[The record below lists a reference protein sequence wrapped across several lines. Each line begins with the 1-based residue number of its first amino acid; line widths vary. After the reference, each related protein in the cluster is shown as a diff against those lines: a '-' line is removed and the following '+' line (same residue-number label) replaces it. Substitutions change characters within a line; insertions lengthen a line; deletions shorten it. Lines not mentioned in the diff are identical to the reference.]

1 MTVQST
7 ERQTVLLDIE
17 GMRCAGCAASVEKH
31 LRAAPGVVDA
41 KVNLVTAMAVV
52 EHAADVFESEELVAS
67 LTAKGFISHLR
78 QGNQPLRPTSQ
89 AVPYPIGQLLF
100 AIGLLVLSVL
110 GHFAQPAQLPHH
122 HGNSLESVWWHWG
135 LASIALLGPGRFILT
150 DGWHSL
156 RNGHPNMHSLVG
168 LGAGTAYLTSM
179 VALILPKLQWECFF
193 DEPVMLVGAMLLG
206 KTLEHSARQAAARE
220 FDLLLSM
227 QPPLANLL
235 VGDKSIP
242 VPVEQLRVGELVQV
256 LPGERIPVDGLV
268 QTGRSTVD
276 ESLLTGE
283 SSPVL
288 KIPGDG
294 VTAGTT
300 NQEADLTLR
309 VEKVGDQT
317 ILAQTIARV
326 TAAQTRK
333 APIQRFA
340 DQVAGYFAYGVMAI
354 ALLTTLAWWAI
365 GSLVPAMTAAPLLL
379 GLKLGIAVLVV
390 ACPCALG
397 LATPTAILV
406 GTALGA
412 RQGLLIEGSD
422 VMAEMQRVQTVVF
435 DKTGTLT
442 QGRPQVSESRID
454 WPLADFWPLVAMV
467 AGSTQHPVAAALR
480 SEAQRL
486 GYEPAALMTSQ
497 TVPGAGA
504 IAMDSTERA
513 VHLGR
518 EAWLLEQGIPA
529 VPAVELNPGAN
540 IVHVAIDHQWAGAIA
555 TWDPLRPE
563 AKDTVEFLQAQGLE
577 VVMLTGDQLAVAERI
592 GRELGISRIYG
603 DVRPDRKVEIISEL
617 QAVGPVAMVGDGLND
632 APALALANVG
642 IAIGSTAVTIAAAD
656 VVLMR
661 DSLTGVVDAW
671 QLARLT
677 DHKIRQNLFWALVY
691 NCLGIPVAAGLL
703 YPWHLTLSPALAGAL
718 MAFSSFSVVLE
729 SPRPPGAGS
738 RAPLRLAKVAN
749 RDSDQLFS
757 LAGS

>member
-1 MTVQST
+1 MTVQAT

-52 EHAADVFESEELVAS
+52 EHEADVFASEELVS
-67 LTAKGFISHLR
+67 GLNAKGFISHLR
-78 QGNQPLRPTSQ
+78 QGSRPPRSTPQ
-89 AVPYPIGQLLF
+89 VAPYPIGQLLI
-100 AIGLLVLSVL
+100 ATGLLALSVL

-122 HGNSLESVWWHWG
+122 HGNSLESVWWHWA
-135 LASIALLGPGRFILT
+135 LASIALVGPGRFILI
-150 DGWHSL
+150 DGWRSL

-168 LGAGTAYLTSM
+168 LGASTAYLTSI
-179 VALILPKLQWECFF
+179 VALISPKLQWECFF

-227 QPPLANLL
+227 QPPLANLW
-235 VGDKSIP
+235 VGDQAIA

-256 LPGERIPVDGLV
+256 PPGERIPVDGLV
-268 QTGRSTVD
+268 QVGRSTVD

-288 KIPGDG
+288 KIPGDP

-300 NQEADLTLR
+300 NQEADLILR
-309 VEKVGDQT
+309 VEQVGDQT

-326 TAAQTRK
+326 TEAQTRK

-340 DQVAGYFAYGVMAI
+340 DRVAGYFVYGVMAI
-354 ALLTTLAWWAI
+354 ALLTTLGWWAI
-365 GSLVPAMTAAPLLL
+365 GSLYPTLTTTPLLL
-379 GLKLGIAVLVV
+379 GLKLGIAVLVI

-406 GTALGA
+406 STALGA

-422 VMAEMQRVQTVVF
+422 VMAEMQRVQRVVF

-442 QGRPQVSESRID
+442 QGRPQVQESRID
-454 WPLADFWPLVAMV
+454 WPVADFWPLVAMV
-467 AGSTQHPVAAALR
+467 ASSTQHPVAAAIR

-486 GYEPAALMTSQ
+486 GYEPAVLMTSQ
-497 TVPGAGA
+497 TVPGSGA
-504 IAMDSTERA
+504 IAMDSAGRA

-518 EAWLLEQGIPA
+518 ADWLLEQGILA
-529 VPAVELNPGAN
+529 VPAVDLNSAAN
-540 IVHVAIDHQWAGAIA
+540 IVHVAIDHQWAGAIG

-563 AKDTVEFLQAQGLE
+563 AKATVEFLQARGLE
-577 VVMLTGDQLAVAERI
+577 VVMLTGDRLAVAEPI
-592 GRELGISRIYG
+592 GRELGISQIYG
-603 DVRPDRKVEIISEL
+603 DVRPDRKVEIMGEL
-617 QAVGPVAMVGDGLND
+617 QATGPVAMVGDGLND

-656 VVLMR
+656 VVLMG

-671 QLARLT
+671 QLAQLT
-677 DHKIRQNLFWALVY
+677 DRKIRQNLFWALIY

-718 MAFSSFSVVLE
+718 MAFSSVSVVLN
-729 SPRPPGAGS
+729 SLS
-738 RAPLRLAKVAN
+738 LRWA
-749 RDSDQLFS
+749 R
-757 LAGS
+757 

>member
-1 MTVQST
+1 MTVQPT

-31 LRAAPGVVDA
+31 LRAVPGVVDA

-52 EHAADVFESEELVAS
+52 EHEAAIFESAELVS
-67 LTAKGFISHLR
+67 GLTAKGFISHLR
-78 QGNQPLRPTSQ
+78 DRQQPPQSLPKV
-89 AVPYPIGQLLF
+89 APYPIGQLII
-100 AIGLLVLSVL
+100 ATGLLVLSVL
-110 GHFAQPAQLPHH
+110 GHFAQPAHLPHH

-150 DGWHSL
+150 DGWQSL

-168 LGAGTAYLTSM
+168 MGAGTAYLTSM
-179 VALILPKLQWECFF
+179 VALILPQLQWECFF

-227 QPPLANLL
+227 QPPWANLL
-235 VGDKSIP
+235 VGDKSIS

-256 LPGERIPVDGLV
+256 LPGDRIPVDGVV
-268 QTGRSTVD
+268 QAGRSTVD

-300 NQEADLTLR
+300 NQEAHLTLR

-326 TAAQTRK
+326 TEAQTRK

-340 DQVAGYFAYGVMAI
+340 DRVAGYFVYGVMVI
-354 ALLTTLAWWAI
+354 ALLTTLGWWAL
-365 GSLVPAMTAAPLLL
+365 GSIFYPAITAAPLLL
-379 GLKLGIAVLVV
+379 GLKLGIAVLVI

-406 GTALGA
+406 STALGA

-442 QGRPQVSESRID
+442 QGRPQVSDSQID

-467 AGSTQHPVAAALR
+467 AGSTQHPVANGIR

-497 TVPGAGA
+497 TVPGEGA
-504 IAMDSTERA
+504 IATDSAGRA

-518 EAWLLEQGIPA
+518 GSWLLEQGIPA
-529 VPAVELNPGAN
+529 VPEVELNSAAN
-540 IVHVAIDHQWAGAIA
+540 IVHVAIDHQWAGAIG
-555 TWDPLRPE
+555 TQDPLRPE
-563 AKDTVEFLQAQGLE
+563 AKTTVEFLQAQGLA
-577 VVMLTGDQLAVAERI
+577 VVMLTGDRLAVAEPI
-592 GRELGISRIYG
+592 GRELGISQIYG

-617 QAVGPVAMVGDGLND
+617 QAAGPVAMVGDGLND

-642 IAIGSTAVTIAAAD
+642 IAIGSTAVTIKAAD

-661 DSLTGVVDAW
+661 DSLLGVVDAW

-677 DHKIRQNLFWALVY
+677 DRKIRQNLFWALIY

-703 YPWHLTLSPALAGAL
+703 YPWHLSLSPALAGAL
-718 MAFSSFSVVLE
+718 MALSSVSVVLN
-729 SPRPPGAGS
+729 SLS
-738 RAPLRLAKVAN
+738 LRWA
-749 RDSDQLFS
+749 R
-757 LAGS
+757 